1 MPEDDFD
8 IYGEDDGFNASKN
21 PVTEEIQ
28 LPDEEQI
35 ATVISSNEPIV
46 GDKRPRAEEDVKE
59 EHSPTLQQ
67 ASRINSVVQQ
77 VPNNLNGNYNGNG
90 NGAGIGM
97 VQGQGQVQ
105 GQDLSSMGYDSLY
118 IGDLQWWTTD
128 EDLRLIAEN
137 LGVSI
142 NHKDITFSEHKVNG
156 KSKGIAWVECGNYSN
171 AAALKNWFDNNDFQN
186 RRASA
191 TLSSSAQGN
200 PFRTL
205 PKEPPPRTGP
215 QQVVGATLPSTG
227 GGPIGRGGGGFRG
240 GQPNPNQMGQN
251 MMAMR
256 GGAMMGGGMMRGMPS
271 MMGMSPN
278 GFGGAGFMGGGGRG
292 VPQGPRGGMMHGVGG
307 RGGMMGG
314 GGMGTTF

>member
-21 PVTEEIQ
+21 PVVCKYLLVLSSSRLTYVRQKTEEIQ

-46 GDKRPRAEEDVKE
+46 GDKRPRADEDVKE

-118 IGDLQWWTTD
+118 IGDLQWV
-128 EDLRLIAEN
+128 R
-137 LGVSI
+137 
-142 NHKDITFSEHKVNG
+142 
-156 KSKGIAWVECGNYSN
+156 
-171 AAALKNWFDNNDFQN
+171 
-186 RRASA
+186 
-191 TLSSSAQGN
+191 
-200 PFRTL
+200 
-205 PKEPPPRTGP
+205 
-215 QQVVGATLPSTG
+215 PSLLCY
-227 GGPIGRGGGGFRG
+227 I
-240 GQPNPNQMGQN
+240 
-251 MMAMR
+251 
-256 GGAMMGGGMMRGMPS
+256 
-271 MMGMSPN
+271 
-278 GFGGAGFMGGGGRG
+278 
-292 VPQGPRGGMMHGVGG
+292 
-307 RGGMMGG
+307 
-314 GGMGTTF
+314 